1 MVLVPAIVA
10 GRLIMSSPDQPTGP
24 DGDEAMTREE
34 AAEIVSQDDALQ
46 KASGSDDEPDAGTDE
61 DARS

>member
-10 GRLIMSSPDQPTGP
+10 GRLIMSSPDQPTRP

>member
-1 MVLVPAIVA
+1 
-10 GRLIMSSPDQPTGP
+10 MSSPDQTTEPN
-24 DGDEAMTREE
+24 GDDAMSREE

>member
-1 MVLVPAIVA
+1 
-10 GRLIMSSPDQPTGP
+10 MSSPDQPTGP

>member
-1 MVLVPAIVA
+1 
-10 GRLIMSSPDQPTGP
+10 MSSPEQSTGP
-24 DGDEAMTREE
+24 DGDQAMTREE

>member
-1 MVLVPAIVA
+1 
-10 GRLIMSSPDQPTGP
+10 MSTPDRATEPRS
-24 DGDEAMTREE
+24 DEPMTREE